1 MCVCDQKIVTVFQL
15 RVRYGEVE
23 GWGEREGGGGEKERK
38 EEGKGEEGYAREW
51 KEGESEGEMC

>member
-1 MCVCDQKIVTVFQL
+1 MEIS
-15 RVRYGEVE
+15 GEVE